1 MEWSRRVTS
10 YAATASLTA
19 TQVDDTT
26 FTATAAAAAAA
37 FVKLRKVGQGT
48 QQQQKERN
56 RVVII
61 IIIVVVVVVVLLI
74 CCWISLPPG
83 EEGKGSGDQV
93 KVGCNG
99 DTNLNLG
106 PLTRNTAASCRAAC
120 LLRSFFFSLLFS
132 CAVSEICCLIGFANC
147 WW

>member
-26 FTATAAAAAAA
+26 FTAAAAAA
-37 FVKLRKVGQGT
+37 FVKLRKVGQGA

-56 RVVII
+56 GVV
-61 IIIVVVVVVVLLI
+61 IIIVVVVVVVLI

-120 LLRSFFFSLLFS
+120 LLRSFFFSLLLCCFRDLLLDW
-132 CAVSEICCLIGFANC
+132 IC
-147 WW
+147 